1 MSINELIAITG
12 TERLSPGQS
21 AVVDPIA
28 VGIAAKHHINI
39 AVLDG
44 RDIDLVESAL
54 DGKEFHGTIVR
65 SWLLGGRKENQRE
78 CVKGHQQNVEWE
90 VAES

>member
-1 MSINELIAITG
+1 MTIDELISITG

-28 VGIAAKHHINI
+28 VSIAADHKINI

-44 RDIDLVESAL
+44 REIDLIESAL
-54 DGKEFHGTIVR
+54 DGKEFHGTVVR
-65 SWLLGGRKENQRE
+65 S
-78 CVKGHQQNVEWE
+78 
-90 VAES
+90 